1 MRTAHE
7 YTRHITKVHTFY
19 ELANLNYIFVPRET
33 FTLLREFDLVTTDE
47 VEYVGHDE
55 VSVTVNCLTGR
66 DKGHVIKVYDRSILS
81 KTVSY
86 KIKFHL
92 EFPKTKSQ
100 FINNENL

>member
-33 FTLLREFDLVTTDE
+33 FTLLREFDLVTVDE
-47 VEYVGHDE
+47 VEYVSHDD
-55 VSVTVNCLTGR
+55 VSVTVTCLTGR
-66 DKGHVIKVYDRSILS
+66 DKGHVIKVYDRSVLS
-81 KTVSY
+81 KTITY

-92 EFPKTKSQ
+92 DIRKTKSPL
-100 FINNENL
+100 IDEDL